1 MSICSEVEGTV
12 MMANDS
18 HFSVRK
24 AWQSL
29 YDELSYSEDVEH
41 CPHGTKTKFRV
52 AVSLDGMAAA
62 SVVDEFVEALEGN
75 KGCLWSQIHANIRF
89 T

>member
-1 MSICSEVEGTV
+1 MSIWSEVEGTV
-12 MMANDS
+12 MMAKDS

-41 CPHGTKTKFRV
+41 SPHGTKTMFRV

-62 SVVDEFVEALEGN
+62 SVVDEFVNALEGN
-75 KGCLWSQIHANIRF
+75 KGYLWSQIHADIRF